1 MDRGSQPADCPM
13 TMASADFQKLVENPD
28 SGMGLY
34 FVGKLKVTGNQMLA
48 VKLTRVLS
56 FL

>member
-1 MDRGSQPADCPM
+1 M